1 MQYIQIDGTYTYID
15 NVKSLKIG
23 DIIKLIANPLNRLNA
38 YAIGAY
44 TLNGKKIGYIPF
56 KSTQIDIN
64 GKYVIS
70 KINLSQLNPIL
81 LISKE
86 FDVSNFIQ
94 CEPYIITLLKNKT
107 LRYIETPLELTND
120 LKKFA
125 KQLQIQNSGITKIG
139 I

>member
-38 YAIGAY
+38 DAVGAY

-81 LISKE
+81 LI
-86 FDVSNFIQ
+86 
-94 CEPYIITLLKNKT
+94 
-107 LRYIETPLELTND
+107 
-120 LKKFA
+120 
-125 KQLQIQNSGITKIG
+125 
-139 I
+139 